1 MQPATRLQGPRT
13 TASVAED
20 ALFKEGLDYVQRSL
34 CQLGVPDTDRDDLA
48 QEILIAVYAKR
59 QAYRAE
65 RGAPRQWLRGFVKN
79 FMHAYRRTRDKIRR
93 RIAELPPDL
102 ADTTAGAEEQTVA
115 KQLRRLLHEELLP
128 QVDLDLRTV
137 VIAHDLDA
145 LHFETIAEQQQIP
158 LSTVHNR
165 YQRGIAQLQTAYKR
179 HQRRQRAQGLV
190 VLPVPLAH
198 LLAADRVI
206 PEGLDELVERAW
218 SRVQRARRWRNRW
231 AAVRALLRRPALHL
245 GVTFLGGGG
254 LGAALALAL
263 QPTPH
268 PAPVVFVQP
277 TLTEPAPVVAIT
289 LASASLPMSAV
300 AALPVPPASSS
311 VSLASGSVSSARSGQ
326 HRKTSAEQRAFDIA
340 HQAFLRGS
348 FKEALAALKA
358 QERDYPAGELAAERE
373 SLRAQIA
380 RLGDTSER

>member
-13 TASVAED
+13 TAILAEE
-20 ALFKEGLDYVQRSL
+20 AILKEGLDYVQRSL
-34 CQLGVPDTDRDDLA
+34 CQLGVPDVDREDLA

-79 FMHAYRRTRDKIRR
+79 FMHAYRRTRGKISG

-102 ADTTAGAEEQTVA
+102 ADTTAGAEEQAVA

-145 LHFETIAEQQQIP
+145 LNFETIAEQQEIP
-158 LSTVHNR
+158 LSTAYDR

-179 HQRRQRAQGLV
+179 HQRRQKAQGLAV
-190 VLPVPLAH
+190 MPVPLAH
-198 LLAADRVI
+198 LLAANRVL
-206 PEGLDELVERAW
+206 PEPLDELVERAW
-218 SRVQRARRWRNRW
+218 SRVQRARRWRSRW
-231 AAVRALLRRPALHL
+231 AAVRGLLRRPALHL
-245 GVTFLGGGG
+245 GVTFLGGVGV
-254 LGAALALAL
+254 GAALTLAL

-277 TLTEPAPVVAIT
+277 TLTEPAPIVAIT
-289 LASASLPMSAV
+289 AAAASTPTSAIAVLPT
-300 AALPVPPASSS
+300 PPASS
-311 VSLASGSVSSARSGQ
+311 
-326 HRKTSAEQRAFDIA
+326 
-340 HQAFLRGS
+340 
-348 FKEALAALKA
+348 
-358 QERDYPAGELAAERE
+358 
-373 SLRAQIA
+373 
-380 RLGDTSER
+380 